1 MQEKN
6 VKEVIRYFYG
16 IPEMVRLL
24 REEEREQEERY
35 CTLKGTDGEGVPGG
49 GGSGKPVEDTV
60 IRLDEQGVWERLQEI
75 RVRMVVLQSDAAAVR
90 GCLDSL
96 SGKYKSILQMRHR
109 RHYSWGQFLYVWA
122 RRKAQC
128 AAGMERRFSV
138 WETCWTKCR
147 WQTSF
152 WLVLR
157 ARVHIKRRGK
167 NVPEK
172 RRFASGRTRTL

>member
-35 CTLKGTDGEGVPGG
+35 CTLKGTGGEGVPGG

-109 RHYSWGQFLYVWA
+109 RHYSWGAISVRLGAPESTVRSWYGKAVFCMGDVLDEVPMADELLA
-122 RRKAQC
+122 RA
-128 AAGMERRFSV
+128 
-138 WETCWTKCR
+138 T
-147 WQTSF
+147 
-152 WLVLR
+152 R
-157 ARVHIKRRGK
+157 AR
-167 NVPEK
+167 
-172 RRFASGRTRTL
+172 TY